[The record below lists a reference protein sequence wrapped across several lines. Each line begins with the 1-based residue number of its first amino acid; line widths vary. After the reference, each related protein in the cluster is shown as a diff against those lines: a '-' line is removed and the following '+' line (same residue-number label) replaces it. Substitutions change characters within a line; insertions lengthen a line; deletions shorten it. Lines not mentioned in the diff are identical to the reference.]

1 MIPDDQVEE
10 VRARADIVDII
21 GQYVDLKKAG
31 KEFKANCP
39 FHEERTPS
47 FYVVPDKGFYK
58 CFGCGVSGD
67 VFKFLQEKVGLDFV
81 ESVKQVAARSGVEI
95 REVTRG
101 PDPEEDPKRPLYEL
115 MAFAKDWFRKQLLGD
130 GGAEARAYLDRRG
143 IDPETAER
151 FEVGFAPDDWRG
163 LRDAAHTLGMTDA
176 QLLEVGLL
184 TTSEKTP
191 EPYDKF
197 RNRIIF
203 PIEALRGK
211 TVAFGG
217 RLLGEERKGQPKYL
231 NSPETI
237 LYHKGRTLYG
247 LDKSRH
253 SIRREEIALVVEGYM
268 DLVSIAAV
276 GFENTV
282 ATLGTAMTV
291 EQAQLLKRYTSRVLL
306 LFDSDR
312 AGLKASFRAGDLLLA
327 QGLHPSIVTL
337 PDGEDPDTLVQKE
350 GPEALR
356 RYLDDAVDILDRKL
370 QILEAKEYFESID
383 GRRDAVDRLLP
394 TLRATAD
401 RTLRDIYIDQVA
413 DRTGVRRE
421 TLEEELA
428 RTPRGGGYEGGRS
441 ASSGSSGGARA
452 SSGEYPRPGARERT
466 VDRRPQLGPEWSLL
480 RVLARDRDR
489 RHELVEKALM
499 RIGPEDF
506 KDAVDR
512 AIFQSFVDDPDLDR
526 PSEDLDPR
534 AATRLE
540 ALLAEPAD
548 EEQLAH
554 GGREFDEALMALEGA
569 RIAQRIDAL
578 QGRIEATT
586 DNDEK
591 LELIREKQALGAELR
606 ALGRPGGSYARRHA
620 RGSHHHDGP

>member
-10 VRARADIVDII
+10 VRARADIVDVIS
-21 GQYVDLKKAG
+21 QYVDLKKAG

-81 ESVKQVAARSGVEI
+81 EAVKQVASRSGVEI
-95 REVTRG
+95 REVKRG
-101 PDPEEDPKRPLYEL
+101 RDPEEDPKRPLYEM
-115 MAFAKDWFRKQLLGD
+115 MAFAKGWFREQLLGE
-130 GGAEARAYLDRRG
+130 GGAEARAYLEGRG
-143 IDPETAER
+143 IDAETSER
-151 FEVGFAPDDWRG
+151 FELGYAPDDWRA
-163 LRDAAHTLGMTDA
+163 LRDAAHGLGMTDA

-184 TTSEKTP
+184 TTSENSP
-191 EPYDKF
+191 EPYDRF
-197 RNRIIF
+197 RNRVIF
-203 PIEALRGK
+203 PIEALRGR
-211 TVAFGG
+211 VLAFGG
-217 RLLGEERKGQPKYL
+217 RLLGEEKRGQPKYL
-231 NSPETI
+231 NSPETV

-253 SIRREEIALVVEGYM
+253 AIRREEVALVVEGYM
-268 DLVSIAAV
+268 DLVSIAAF
-276 GFENTV
+276 GFEHTV

-291 EQAQLLKRYTSRVLL
+291 EQARLLKRYTSRVLL

-312 AGLKASFRAGDLLLA
+312 AGLKASFRAGDLLLSE
-327 QGLHPSIVTL
+327 GLHPSIVTL
-337 PDGEDPDTLVQKE
+337 PKGEDPDTLVQKE
-350 GPEALR
+350 GADALR

-370 QILEAKEYFESID
+370 QILEERSYFESID

-413 DRTGVRRE
+413 ARTGVRRE
-421 TLEEELA
+421 TLEQELA
-428 RTPRGGGYEGGRS
+428 RTPGNR
-441 ASSGSSGGARA
+441 SSGPRASGMERTARATTSSGGAGRSA
-452 SSGEYPRPGARERT
+452 
-466 VDRRPQLGPEWSLL
+466 DRRPQLGPEWSLL

-526 PSEDLDPR
+526 PPEDLEPR
-534 AATRLE
+534 AVPRLE
-540 ALLAEPAD
+540 ALLAEPVD

-554 GGREFDEALMALEGA
+554 GGREFDEALMTLEGM
-569 RIAQRIDAL
+569 RIARRIDAL

-586 DNDEK
+586 DDQEK

-606 ALGRPGGSYARRHA
+606 ALGRPGGSYARRYT
-620 RGSHHHDGP
+620 RGSHHHDAP

>member
-10 VRARADIVDII
+10 VRARADIVDVIS
-21 GQYVDLKKAG
+21 QYVDLKKAG

-67 VFKFLQEKVGLDFV
+67 VFKFLQEKVGMDFV
-81 ESVKQVAARSGVEI
+81 EAVKQVASRSGVEI

-101 PDPEEDPKRPLYEL
+101 RDPEEDPKRPLYEL
-115 MAFAKDWFRKQLLGD
+115 MAFAKKWFRDQLLGD
-130 GGAEARAYLDRRG
+130 GGAEARAYLEGRG
-143 IDPETAER
+143 IDAETSER
-151 FEVGFAPDDWRG
+151 FDLGFAPDDWRA
-163 LRDAAHTLGMTDA
+163 LRDAAHGLGMTDA

-184 TTSEKTP
+184 TTSENSP

-197 RNRIIF
+197 RNRVIF

-211 TVAFGG
+211 VLAFGG
-217 RLLGEERKGQPKYL
+217 RLLGDEKRGQPKYL
-231 NSPETI
+231 NSPETV

-253 SIRREEIALVVEGYM
+253 AIRREEVALVVEGYM
-268 DLVSIAAV
+268 DLVSIAAF

-291 EQAQLLKRYTSRVLL
+291 EQARLLKRYTSRALL

-312 AGLKASFRAGDLLLA
+312 AGLKASFRAGDLLLSE
-327 QGLHPSIVTL
+327 GLHPSIVTL
-337 PDGEDPDTLVQKE
+337 PAGEDPDTLVRKE
-350 GPEALR
+350 GPDALR
-356 RYLDDAVDILDRKL
+356 GYLSDAVDILDRKL
-370 QILEAKEYFESID
+370 QILEERGYFESID

-413 DRTGVRRE
+413 GRTGVRRE
-421 TLEEELA
+421 TLEQELA
-428 RTPRGGGYEGGRS
+428 
-441 ASSGSSGGARA
+441 A
-452 SSGEYPRPGARERT
+452 RPGHPSQPADHASRRAPPAAPRSRP

-526 PSEDLDPR
+526 PPEELEPR
-534 AATRLE
+534 AVPRLE
-540 ALLAEPAD
+540 ALLAEPVD

-554 GGREFDEALMALEGA
+554 GGREFDEALMTLEGM
-569 RIAQRIDAL
+569 RIARRIDAL

-586 DNDEK
+586 DEQEK
-591 LELIREKQALGAELR
+591 LELIGEKQALGAELR
-606 ALGRPGGSYARRHA
+606 ALGRPGGSYARRYT
-620 RGSHHHDGP
+620 RGSHHHDAQ

>member
-1 MIPDDQVEE
+1 VIPDDQVEE
-10 VRARADIVDII
+10 VRARADIVDVIS
-21 GQYVDLKKAG
+21 QYVDLKKAG

-81 ESVKQVAARSGVEI
+81 EAVKQVASRSGVEI
-95 REVTRG
+95 REVKRG
-101 PDPEEDPKRPLYEL
+101 HDPEEDPKRPLYEL
-115 MAFAKDWFRKQLLGD
+115 MAFARTWFREQLLGD
-130 GGAEARAYLDRRG
+130 GGAGARAYLEGRG
-143 IDPETAER
+143 IDAETSER
-151 FEVGFAPDDWRG
+151 FDLGFAPDDWRA
-163 LRDAAHTLGMTDA
+163 LRDAAHGLGMTDA

-184 TTSEKTP
+184 TTSEKSP

-197 RNRIIF
+197 RNRVIF

-211 TVAFGG
+211 VLAFGG
-217 RLLGEERKGQPKYL
+217 RLLGEEKRGQPKYL
-231 NSPETI
+231 NSPETV
-237 LYHKGRTLYG
+237 LYHKGATLYG

-253 SIRREEIALVVEGYM
+253 AIRREEVALVVEGYM
-268 DLVSIAAV
+268 DLVSIAAF

-282 ATLGTAMTV
+282 ATLGTAMTI
-291 EQAQLLKRYTSRVLL
+291 EQARLLKRYTSRVLL

-312 AGLKASFRAGDLLLA
+312 AGLKASFRAGDLLLSE
-327 QGLHPSIVTL
+327 GLHPSIVTL
-337 PDGEDPDTLVQKE
+337 PEGEDPDTLVQKE
-350 GPEALR
+350 GADALR
-356 RYLDDAVDILDRKL
+356 GYLDDAVDILDRKL
-370 QILEAKEYFESID
+370 QILEKRDYFASID

-394 TLRATAD
+394 TLRATKD
-401 RTLRDIYIDQVA
+401 QTLRDIYIDQVA
-413 DRTGVRRE
+413 GRTGVRRE
-421 TLEEELA
+421 TLEQELA
-428 RTPRGGGYEGGRS
+428 RNPGTRSQTPDR
-441 ASSGSSGGARA
+441 GARRA
-452 SSGEYPRPGARERT
+452 DPAPRRARS

-526 PSEDLDPR
+526 PPEDLDAR
-534 AATRLE
+534 AVPRLE
-540 ALLAEPAD
+540 ALLAEPVD

-554 GGREFDEALMALEGA
+554 GGREFDEALMTLEGM
-569 RIAQRIDAL
+569 RIARRIDAL

-586 DNDEK
+586 DEDEK
-591 LELIREKQALGAELR
+591 LELIREKQTLGAELR
-606 ALGRPGGSYARRHA
+606 ALGRPGGSYARRYT
-620 RGSHHHDGP
+620 RGSHHHDAQ

>member
-1 MIPDDQVEE
+1 
-10 VRARADIVDII
+10 
-21 GQYVDLKKAG
+21 
-31 KEFKANCP
+31 
-39 FHEERTPS
+39 
-47 FYVVPDKGFYK
+47 
-58 CFGCGVSGD
+58 
-67 VFKFLQEKVGLDFV
+67 
-81 ESVKQVAARSGVEI
+81 VK
-95 REVTRG
+95 RG
-101 PDPEEDPKRPLYEL
+101 RDAEEDPRRPLYEV
-115 MAFAKDWFRKQLLGD
+115 MAFAKEWFRRQLLSDAG
-130 GGAEARAYLDRRG
+130 EPARTYLERRG
-143 IDPETAER
+143 IDPETSER
-151 FEVGFAPDDWRG
+151 FELGFAPDEWRG
-163 LRDAAHTLGMTDA
+163 LRDAAHALGMTDG

-197 RNRIIF
+197 RNRIVF

-217 RLLGEERKGQPKYL
+217 RLLGDEKKGQPKYL
-231 NSPETI
+231 NSPETV
-237 LYHKGRTLYG
+237 LYQKGRTLYG

-253 SIRREEIALVVEGYM
+253 AVRREEVALVVEGYM

-276 GFENTV
+276 GFEHTV
-282 ATLGTAMTV
+282 ATLGTAMTT

-312 AGLKASFRAGDLLLA
+312 AGLKASFRAGDLLLG

-337 PDGEDPDTLVQKE
+337 PDGEDPDTLVRAQ

-356 RYLDDAVDILDRKL
+356 RFLDDAVDILDRKL
-370 QILEAKEYFESID
+370 QILEAKGYFESID

-401 RTLRDIYIDQVA
+401 RTLRDIYIDQVSE
-413 DRTGVRRE
+413 RTGVRRQ

-428 RTPRGGGYEGGRS
+428 RTGRAFERGV
-441 ASSGSSGGARA
+441 
-452 SSGEYPRPGARERT
+452 PGASAPTRPARRRDIPG
-466 VDRRPQLGPEWSLL
+466 DRRPQLGPEWSLL
-480 RVLARDRDR
+480 RVLARDRER

-506 KDAVDR
+506 KDAGDR
-512 AIFQSFVDDPDLDR
+512 AIFQRFVDDPDLDR
-526 PSEDLDPR
+526 PPEGLDTR
-534 AATRLE
+534 AAARLE

-554 GGREFDEALMALEGA
+554 GGREFDEALLALEGS
-569 RIAQRIDAL
+569 RLAQRIDAL

-586 DNDEK
+586 DDQEK

>member
-10 VRARADIVDII
+10 VRVRADIVDVI

-67 VFKFLQEKVGLDFV
+67 VFKFLQEKVGMEFV
-81 ESVKQVAARSGVEI
+81 DAVKHVAARSGVEI

-101 PDPEEDPKRPLYEL
+101 RDAEEDPRRPLYEVL
-115 MAFAKDWFRKQLLGD
+115 AFAKEWFRKQLLGE
-130 GGAEARAYLDRRG
+130 GGTEARAYLEGRG
-143 IDPETAER
+143 IDAETAER
-151 FEVGFAPDDWRG
+151 FDVGFAPDDWRA
-163 LRDAAHTLGMTDA
+163 LRDAAHALGMTDA

-184 TTSEKTP
+184 TTSEKSP

-197 RNRIIF
+197 RNRVIF
-203 PIEALRGK
+203 PIDALRGK

-217 RLLGEERKGQPKYL
+217 RLLGEERRGQPKYL

-253 SIRREEIALVVEGYM
+253 AIRREEVALVVEGYM
-268 DLVSIAAV
+268 DLVSIAAF

-282 ATLGTAMTV
+282 ATLGTAMTT

-312 AGLKASFRAGDLLLA
+312 AGLKASFRAGDLLLG
-327 QGLHPSIVTL
+327 QGMHPSIVTL
-337 PDGEDPDTLVQKE
+337 PEGEDPDTLVQGE
-350 GPEALR
+350 GPDALR

-370 QILEAKEYFESID
+370 QILEARGYFESID

-421 TLEEELA
+421 TLEGELQRMPGA
-428 RTPRGGGYEGGRS
+428 RGGG
-441 ASSGSSGGARA
+441 
-452 SSGEYPRPGARERT
+452 GERPRTPERTAPRRERP
-466 VDRRPQLGPEWSLL
+466 VDRRPQLGPEWTLL

-506 KDAVDR
+506 KDVVDR

-526 PSEDLDPR
+526 PPEDLDPR
-534 AATRLE
+534 AGARLE

-569 RIAQRIDAL
+569 RIAVRIDAL
-578 QGRIEATT
+578 QGRIEAAT
-586 DNDEK
+586 DDEEK
-591 LELIREKQALGAELR
+591 LELIREKQSLGAELR

>member
-10 VRARADIVDII
+10 VRARADIVDVV

-81 ESVKQVAARSGVEI
+81 EAVKQVAARSGVEI
-95 REVTRG
+95 REVKRG
-101 PDPEEDPKRPLYEL
+101 PDPEEDPKRPLYEA
-115 MAFAKDWFRKQLLGD
+115 MAFAKDWFRKQLLAD
-130 GGAEARAYLDRRG
+130 SGAHARDYLQKRG
-143 IDPETAER
+143 IDPETADR

-163 LRDAAHTLGMTDA
+163 LRDAAHTLGMSDE

-184 TTSEKTP
+184 TTSDKTP

-197 RNRIIF
+197 RNRVIF

-217 RLLGEERKGQPKYL
+217 RLLGEDKKGQPKYL
-231 NSPETI
+231 NSPETV

-253 SIRREEIALVVEGYM
+253 SIRREEVALVVEGYM

-276 GFENTV
+276 GFDNTV

-291 EQAQLLKRYTSRVLL
+291 EQAQLIKRYTSRVLL

-327 QGLHPSIVTL
+327 QGMHPSIVTL

-350 GPEALR
+350 GPDALR

-370 QILEAKEYFESID
+370 QILAEKDYFESID

-421 TLEEELA
+421 TLEEELVRTA
-428 RTPRGGGYEGGRS
+428 RSGSQGGDRARSSTAASGPPASHRGGGRDRS
-441 ASSGSSGGARA
+441 RDHA
-452 SSGEYPRPGARERT
+452 

-480 RVLARDRDR
+480 RVLARDRER

-506 KDAVDR
+506 KDAGDR
-512 AIFQSFVDDPDLDR
+512 AIFHSFIEDPDLDR
-526 PSEDLDPR
+526 PPEDLDPR

-554 GGREFDEALMALEGA
+554 GGREFDEALMSLEGA

-578 QGRIEATT
+578 QGQIEATT
-586 DNDEK
+586 DNHEK

-620 RGSHHHDGP
+620 RGTHHHDGP

>member
-10 VRARADIVDII
+10 VRARADIVDVVS
-21 GQYVDLKKAG
+21 QYVDLKKAG

-47 FYVVPDKGFYK
+47 FYVVPDKGFYT

-81 ESVKQVAARSGVEI
+81 EAVKQVAARSGVEI
-95 REVTRG
+95 REVKRG
-101 PDPEEDPKRPLYEL
+101 PDPEEDPKRPLWEA
-115 MAFAKDWFRKQLLGD
+115 MAFAKDWFRKQLLDDSG
-130 GGAEARAYLDRRG
+130 ARARDYLQHRG
-143 IDPETAER
+143 IDQETADR
-151 FEVGFAPDDWRG
+151 FELGFAPDDWRG
-163 LRDAAHTLGMTDA
+163 LRDAAHALGMNDD

-184 TTSEKTP
+184 TTSDKTP

-197 RNRIIF
+197 RNRVIF

-211 TVAFGG
+211 TVGFGG
-217 RLLGEERKGQPKYL
+217 RLLGEDGKGQPKYL
-231 NSPETI
+231 NSPETA

-253 SIRREEIALVVEGYM
+253 SIRREEVALVVEGYM

-276 GFENTV
+276 GFDHTV

-291 EQAQLLKRYTSRVLL
+291 EQAQLIKRYTSRVLL

-312 AGLKASFRAGDLLLA
+312 AGLKASFRAGDLLLG
-327 QGLHPSIVTL
+327 QGMHPSIVTL

-350 GPEALR
+350 GPEALQ

-370 QILEAKEYFESID
+370 QILAEKDYFESID

-394 TLRATAD
+394 TLRATSD

-413 DRTGVRRE
+413 ERTGVRRE

-428 RTPRGGGYEGGRS
+428 RTARTGSRSVDRGRTSPGAG
-441 ASSGSSGGARA
+441 ASRTTHRDGARDRA
-452 SSGEYPRPGARERT
+452 RTRP

-480 RVLARDRDR
+480 RVMARDRER

-506 KDAVDR
+506 KDAGDR

-526 PSEDLDPR
+526 PPEDLDPR
-534 AATRLE
+534 AATRLD

-554 GGREFDEALMALEGA
+554 GGREFDEALMSLEGV

-578 QGRIEATT
+578 QGQIEATT
-586 DNDEK
+586 DNQKK

-620 RGSHHHDGP
+620 RGTHHHDGP

>member
-1 MIPDDQVEE
+1 VIPDDQVEE
-10 VRARADIVDII
+10 VRARADIVDVIS
-21 GQYVDLKKAG
+21 QYVDLKKAG

-81 ESVKQVAARSGVEI
+81 EAVKQVASRSGVEI
-95 REVTRG
+95 REVKRG
-101 PDPEEDPKRPLYEL
+101 HDPEEDPKRPLYEL
-115 MAFAKDWFRKQLLGD
+115 MAFARSWFREQLLGEV
-130 GGAEARAYLDRRG
+130 GADARAYLEGRG
-143 IDPETAER
+143 IDAETSER
-151 FEVGFAPDDWRG
+151 FNLGFAPDDWRA
-163 LRDAAHTLGMTDA
+163 LRDAAHGLGMTDE

-184 TTSEKTP
+184 TTSEKST

-197 RNRIIF
+197 RNRVIF

-211 TVAFGG
+211 VLAFGG
-217 RLLGEERKGQPKYL
+217 RLLGEERRGQPKYL

-247 LDKSRH
+247 LDTSRH
-253 SIRREEIALVVEGYM
+253 AIRREEVALVVEGYM
-268 DLVSIAAV
+268 DLVSIAAF

-282 ATLGTAMTV
+282 ATLGTAMTI
-291 EQAQLLKRYTSRVLL
+291 EQARLLKRYTSRVLL

-312 AGLKASFRAGDLLLA
+312 AGLKASFRAGDLLLSE
-327 QGLHPSIVTL
+327 GLHPSIVTL

-350 GPEALR
+350 GPDALR
-356 RYLDDAVDILDRKL
+356 GYLDDAVDILDRKL
-370 QILEAKEYFESID
+370 QILEERDYFASID

-394 TLRATAD
+394 TLRATKD
-401 RTLRDIYIDQVA
+401 QTLRDIYIDQVA
-413 DRTGVRRE
+413 ARTGVRRE
-421 TLEEELA
+421 TLQQELA
-428 RTPRGGGYEGGRS
+428 RHPGSRPQTADRTARRLEPAPARPRS
-441 ASSGSSGGARA
+441 
-452 SSGEYPRPGARERT
+452 

-526 PSEDLDPR
+526 APEELHAP
-534 AATRLE
+534 AVPRLE
-540 ALLAEPAD
+540 ALLAEPVD

-554 GGREFDEALMALEGA
+554 GGREFDEALMTLEGM
-569 RIAQRIDAL
+569 RIARRIDAL

-586 DNDEK
+586 DEQEK
-591 LELIREKQALGAELR
+591 LELIGEKQALGAELR
-606 ALGRPGGSYARRHA
+606 ALGRPGGSYARRYT
-620 RGSHHHDGP
+620 RGSHHHDAQ